1 MSFLWNKNKFIVS
14 NKNKFEK
21 VALEENT
28 MFNQLI
34 SNIKNSGLS
43 ASEIEIELDNL
54 FLAKKDITSFDKY
67 FLGINNQISKILSQD
82 ILLAFEAYTQGIGD
96 TSQRGLLMDAV
107 LDYLEMR
114 PWPINGEGDDV
125 FIEFCRELKDKA
137 SHHSITFPVEE

>member
-1 MSFLWNKNKFIVS
+1 MTTINSFAELEQAMDEADYDFYSLNLTDENKEALRIEALNFSDEQIQETERILKKYYS
-14 NKNKFEK
+14 TK
-21 VALEENT
+21 VP
-28 MFNQLI
+28 
-34 SNIKNSGLS
+34 K
-43 ASEIEIELDNL
+43 ELL
-54 FLAKKDITSFDKY
+54 KK
-67 FLGINNQISKILSQD
+67 LLSQD

-114 PWPINGEGDDV
+114 PWPINGEGDDI